1 MRKTLCCLLSLTLAL
16 LLAACGNPQDPVPA
30 SEGEANASKAA
41 KVIGTTDTLV
51 ERKDLVPVETAE
63 KPGFQLEMPAE
74 GEEIA
79 VITMESG
86 EVFKL
91 RFFPGEAP
99 KAVYNFK
106 KHALEGYYDGLTFH
120 RVIENFMIQ
129 GGDPSGTGYAGESVW
144 GEAFEDEFSP
154 NLLNLD
160 GSVSMAN
167 SGANTNG
174 SQFFIN
180 CTQGA
185 SVDWTSYEQGY
196 EIYKQDPTLFTST
209 YSSKWVDMELV
220 SDQVRSLYT
229 EHGGNLH
236 LDGYYSTDKTGHTVF
251 AQVFEGMDQ
260 VEALSKAEVDP
271 QSSKPLQDMV
281 IQKVEIV
288 EYKK

>member
-1 MRKTLCCLLSLTLAL
+1 MRKILSGLLAL
-16 LLAACGNPQDPVPA
+16 VFALALSSCGSETQGPA
-30 SEGEANASKAA
+30 SSAEGAAASKAA

-51 ERKDLVPVETAE
+51 PMDELTPVETAD
-63 KPGFQLEMPAE
+63 KPGFQLDRPEK

-79 VITMESG
+79 VITLESG

-120 RVIENFMIQ
+120 RIIENFMVQ
-129 GGDPSGTGYAGESVW
+129 GGDPTGTGYAGESVW
-144 GEAFEDEFSP
+144 GEAFADEFSP
-154 NLLNLD
+154 NLLNID

-185 SVDWTSYEQGY
+185 EIDWDSYQQGY
-196 EIYKQDPTLFTST
+196 EVYKQDPDVFTAM
-209 YSSKWVDMELV
+209 YSSKWVDMDLV
-220 SDQVRSLYT
+220 TEEMKSLYSKQ
-229 EHGGNLH
+229 GGNLH

-260 VEALSKAEVDP
+260 VELVSKVEVDP
-271 QSSKPLQDMV
+271 QSSKPLTDV
-281 IQKVEIV
+281 KIKTVEIV
-288 EYKK
+288 EFQ

>member
-1 MRKTLCCLLSLTLAL
+1 MRKLFSGLLAL
-16 LLAACGNPQDPVPA
+16 LLVVTLAACGGTGDTSGAPA
-30 SEGEANASKAA
+30 AEENTESKAA
-41 KVIGTTDTLV
+41 KVMGTTDTLV
-51 ERKDLVPVETAE
+51 DMKKLTPVESDE
-63 KPGFQLEMPAE
+63 KVGFQLDPPEK

-91 RFFPGEAP
+91 RFFPEQAP

-106 KHALEGYYDGLTFH
+106 YHALEGYYDGLTFH
-120 RVIENFMIQ
+120 RIIENFMVQ

-154 NLLNLD
+154 SLLNID

-185 SVDWTSYEQGY
+185 AIDWDSYQQGF
-196 EIYKQDPTLFTST
+196 EVYKQDPNTFTAL
-209 YSSKWVDMELV
+209 YSSKWVDMDLITDEV
-220 SDQVRSLYT
+220 KSLYT
-229 EHGGNLH
+229 THGGNLH

-251 AQVFEGMDQ
+251 AQVFEGMDG
-260 VEALSKAEVDP
+260 VEAISKTEVDP
-271 QSSKPLQDMV
+271 QNSKPLQDVV
-281 IQKVEIV
+281 IEKVEIV
-288 EYKK
+288 EYE